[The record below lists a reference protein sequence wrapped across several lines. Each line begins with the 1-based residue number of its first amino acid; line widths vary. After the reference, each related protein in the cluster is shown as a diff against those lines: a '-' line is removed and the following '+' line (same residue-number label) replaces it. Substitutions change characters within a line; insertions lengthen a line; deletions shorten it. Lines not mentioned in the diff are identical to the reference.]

1 MNLPLHEII
10 AATLSA
16 TSVWLGTRRSPWC
29 YPAGLV
35 SVSVYIWV
43 YFGARLYSEVLL
55 QCIWIGMLV
64 LGWWRWRQH
73 LDRSG
78 HVRVARLRGNAAA
91 IHLAI
96 GISCGLAL
104 GYLMATHT
112 PAALPWLDAMLTTLS
127 LVAQFWQNR
136 RHAATWWLWIVLDLV
151 YIGMFINKH
160 LFVTAVL
167 YAGFVGLAA
176 KGLRDWR
183 RAAQQAHVEAA
194 SGPAAGSAPPD

>member
-1 MNLPLHEII
+1 MTLPLHELI

-64 LGWWRWRQH
+64 LGWWRWRRH

-78 HVRVARLRGNAAA
+78 HVRVAPLPARDATL
-91 IHLAI
+91 HLAI
-96 GISCGLAL
+96 GIACGLAL
-104 GYLMATHT
+104 GYTMATHT

-136 RHAATWWLWIVLDLV
+136 RHTATWCLWIAVDLV
-151 YIGMFINKH
+151 YIGMFVNKH

-183 RAAQQAHVEAA
+183 RAAQMQLRD
-194 SGPAAGSAPPD
+194 SATG